1 MPGKPSILIVDD
13 EVNVARTLK
22 MVFEHEG
29 YRATT
34 AFSCAEAIQ
43 LLSNSHV
50 FDVVMTDLNMERE
63 DIGLEVARKAMELVP
78 RPVVVI
84 CTGFASTVNT
94 RAALSIQVDYLATK
108 PADLKELTNAL
119 NRLVMLRRALTQEG
133 A

>member
-1 MPGKPSILIVDD
+1 MSSKPSILIVDD

-29 YRATT
+29 YEATT
-34 AFSCAEAIQ
+34 AFSCAEALA
-43 LLSNSHV
+43 LLGNSHV
-50 FDVVMTDLNMERE
+50 FDIVMTDLNMEKE
-63 DIGLEVARKAMELVP
+63 DIGLEVAKKAMQLRP

-84 CTGFASTVNT
+84 CTGFASTLNAH
-94 RAALSIQVDYLATK
+94 AALKINVDYLATK

-119 NRLVMLRRALTQEG
+119 NRLVMLRRASGREG

>member
-1 MPGKPSILIVDD
+1 MSRKPSILIVDD

-29 YRATT
+29 YEATT
-34 AFSCAEAIQ
+34 AHSCAEALE

-50 FDVVMTDLNMERE
+50 FDIVMTDLNMEKE
-63 DIGLEVARKAMELVP
+63 DIGLEVARKAMHLKP

-84 CTGFASTVNT
+84 CTGFASTFNAS
-94 RAALSIQVDYLATK
+94 AALKIQVDYLATK

-119 NRLVMLRRALTQEG
+119 NRLVMLRRASGKGG

>member
-1 MPGKPSILIVDD
+1 MSSKPSILIVDD

-29 YRATT
+29 YEATT
-34 AFSCAEAIQ
+34 AFSCAEALA
-43 LLSNSHV
+43 LLGNSHV
-50 FDVVMTDLNMERE
+50 FDIVMTDLNMEKE
-63 DIGLEVARKAMELVP
+63 DIGLEVAKKAMQLRP

-84 CTGFASTVNT
+84 CTGFASTFNAH
-94 RAALSIQVDYLATK
+94 AALKINVDYLATK

-119 NRLVMLRRALTQEG
+119 NRLVMLRRASGREG